1 MIKTELCELLGIRY
15 PIIQA
20 GMGPFGTNKLCVA
33 AANAGILGLISS
45 AGVVVKEITPEI
57 YRHFVETG
65 GAAVEED
72 TKTALRKIFRRT
84 LEGTRDKKGVFG
96 VNVMVSAELRKE
108 ANEVIDAAIEA
119 RDEDPEMKERF
130 AAIFTTAGDPLPW
143 TEKIKGAGFKWFHVA
158 PSVRAALRCRKA
170 GVDAVVA
177 SGHEGGGH
185 TAWEPVHSMVL
196 LPAAVDALSGS
207 GIPVVGAG
215 GFSDGKTLA
224 AALVLGAVGVQ
235 MGTRFLATKESDF
248 PQICK
253 DGTVQAGDRGTL
265 IARGIVGP
273 LRWLKNP
280 PSLKHAENTLKMSP
294 GVYLGR
300 PDDLATIPP
309 ELYLNEVEGL
319 NAVFT
324 GDETKALLFGGE
336 CAQRIDDL
344 PPVAE
349 LVEEIMRE
357 ASGVLEALPKRFLA

>member
-1 MIKTELCELLGIRY
+1 
-15 PIIQA
+15 
-20 GMGPFGTNKLCVA
+20 
-33 AANAGILGLISS
+33 
-45 AGVVVKEITPEI
+45 
-57 YRHFVETG
+57 
-65 GAAVEED
+65 
-72 TKTALRKIFRRT
+72 
-84 LEGTRDKKGVFG
+84 
-96 VNVMVSAELRKE
+96 
-108 ANEVIDAAIEA
+108 
-119 RDEDPEMKERF
+119 MKERF

-143 TEKIKGAGFKWFHVA
+143 TDKIRAAGFKWFHVA

-235 MGTRFLATKESDF
+235 MGTRLLATKESDF

-253 DGTVQAGDRGTL
+253 DGVVEAGDRGTL

-280 PSLKHAENTLKMSP
+280 PSLRHAENTLKMSP

-300 PDDLATIPP
+300 PDDLATVPQQ
-309 ELYLNEVEGL
+309 LYLNEIEGL
-319 NAVFT
+319 NAVFE
-324 GDETKALLFGGE
+324 GDESKARMFGGE

-344 PPVAE
+344 PPIAE
-349 LVEEIMRE
+349 LLEEIVRE
-357 ASGVLEALPKRFLA
+357 ASAVLEALPKRFLA

>member
-1 MIKTELCELLGIRY
+1 MVKTELCKLLGIRY

-45 AGVVVKEITPEI
+45 AGVVVKDTAPEI

-65 GAAVEED
+65 GATLED
-72 TKTALRKIFRRT
+72 DTSTALKKIFREA
-84 LEGTRDKKGVFG
+84 LEGTREKKGIFG
-96 VNVMVSAELRKE
+96 INVMVSAELRKE
-108 ANEVIDAAIEA
+108 ATQIIDAAIEA
-119 RDEDPEMKERF
+119 RDEDAEMKERF
-130 AAIFTTAGDPLPW
+130 TAIFTTAGDPLPW

-196 LPAAVDALSGS
+196 LPAVVDALSGS
-207 GIPVVGAG
+207 GMPVVAAG
-215 GFSDGKTLA
+215 GFSDGKTLV
-224 AALVLGAVGVQ
+224 AALALGAEGVQ
-235 MGTRFLATKESDF
+235 MGTRLLATKESDF

-253 DGTVQAGDRGTL
+253 DGVVKAGDRGTL
-265 IARGIVGP
+265 IARGFVGP

-280 PSLKHAENTLKMSP
+280 PSIRNAENTLKMSP

-309 ELYLNEVEGL
+309 ELYLNEIEGL
-319 NAVFT
+319 KAVFA

-344 PPVAE
+344 PAVAD
-349 LVEEIMRE
+349 LVKEIVKE
-357 ASGVLEALPKRFLA
+357 ASDILEALPKRFLV